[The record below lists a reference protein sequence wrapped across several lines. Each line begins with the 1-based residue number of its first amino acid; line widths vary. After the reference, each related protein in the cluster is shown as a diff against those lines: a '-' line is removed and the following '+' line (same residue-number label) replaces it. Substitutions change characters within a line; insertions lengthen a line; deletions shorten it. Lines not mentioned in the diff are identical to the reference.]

1 MTLFE
6 TIEGMVSEDYKERF
20 KAEFNQLTIR
30 ARKLKETIE
39 KYERNELPFI
49 ATCDIDILREQLEV
63 MNKYRSILIYR
74 AYKENIT
81 LLPPEG
87 QA

>member
-1 MTLFE
+1 MTLFD
-6 TIEGMVSEDYKERF
+6 TIEGMVSDDYKERF

-30 ARKLKETIE
+30 ARKLKDTIE
-39 KYERNELPFI
+39 KYEKGELSYK
-49 ATCDIDILREQLEV
+49 ATCDIDILREQLEL

-87 QA
+87 

>member
-1 MTLFE
+1 MCLFD
-6 TIEGMVSEDYKERF
+6 TIEGMLSEDYKERF

-30 ARKLKETIE
+30 ARKLSDLIE
-39 KYERNELPFI
+39 KYERGELPFKL
-49 ATCDIDILREQLEV
+49 ATDIDTLREQLEV

-74 AYKENIT
+74 AYKENVT

-87 QA
+87 